1 MDHPFFFVLN
11 IIGTFMFAVSGV
23 SVAISKGYDL
33 FGIAVLGFATAIG
46 GGTLRDMMIGAG
58 PVAWMSDNATIIA
71 IFSGIVVSSLFLGYI
86 NKLGWWNIVFDG
98 AGLGVFTLVGM
109 QKGLDHGLSPLMCV
123 LLGTITGAGGGVIR
137 DVLSGERPM
146 LFQKELYAS
155 VSIAGGAFYFL
166 LRTLAADRLTWHWQ
180 AVACIVFI
188 VALRVVAVR
197 FNWSLPRI
205 RAHRS
210 GVNRA
215 RLRKMTGLFRG
226 EK

>member
-1 MDHPFFFVLN
+1 MDHLFFVVLN

-23 SVAISKGYDL
+23 SVAISKDYDL

-46 GGTLRDMMIGAG
+46 GGTLRDMMLGVG
-58 PVAWMSDNATIIA
+58 PVSWMSDHATIITVLAA
-71 IFSGIVVSSLFLGYI
+71 IIVSSLFLGYI
-86 NKLGWWNIVFDG
+86 HKLGWWNILFDG

-109 QKGLDHGLSPLMCV
+109 QKGIDHGLSPLVCV

-166 LRTLAADRLTWHWQ
+166 LRALASDRLTWHWQ

-188 VALRVVAVR
+188 VALRVIAVR

-210 GVNRA
+210 GTNRA
-215 RLRKMTGLFRG
+215 RLRKMAGLFRG
-226 EK
+226 EE

>member
-1 MDHPFFFVLN
+1 MDHPFFIVLN

-23 SVAISKGYDL
+23 SVAISKDYDL

-58 PVAWMSDNATIIA
+58 PVAWMSDNTTIIA
-71 IFSGIVVSSLFLGYI
+71 IFAGIVVSSLFLGYI

-109 QKGLDHGLSPLMCV
+109 QKGIDHGFSPLVCV

-197 FNWSLPRI
+197 FNWSLPKI
-205 RAHRS
+205 RAHHS

-215 RLRKMTGLFRG
+215 RWRRVRGVFRN